1 MTSSRRP
8 PFPDCLH
15 SAWHPVL
22 LLWLLSQWPC
32 KFSLPWI
39 LASRPIRVSAVR
51 YIATSLFCHLL
62 KAENLTNSCDWL
74 ILLPVGSIFLY
85 SLSMLHSNLG
95 RWDCDLG
102 LFMPLVSHDITRSQS
117 GVGFGF
123 YSITISSQTHKQKP
137 FKFSQPGIS
146 NASFLRGLSSKSWE
160 EDFPGDPVV
169 WSLLQEDSTCHRA
182 SKPMCHNYWA
192 HALQQEKWPQGE
204 AHAPQLETSLHFLQL
219 EKARVHQWRPRTTNK
234 QIANLQE
241 ETRATAA
248 TFPFLSLGTSS
259 SPLFWHFS

>member
-1 MTSSRRP
+1 M
-8 PFPDCLH
+8 
-15 SAWHPVL
+15 SA
-22 LLWLLSQWPC
+22 QWPC

-39 LASRPIRVSAVR
+39 LASGPIRVSAVR

-74 ILLPVGSIFLY
+74 ILLPVGSIFLN

-102 LFMPLVSHDITRSQS
+102 LFMPLVSHDITRSPS

-192 HALQQEKWPQGE
+192 PALQQEKWPQGE

-248 TFPFLSLGTSS
+248 TFPFLSLGPSS